1 MDNDEMKAILHTG
14 GKSDRLL
21 MEEGG
26 MVSIKD
32 LPWLRAVANAWD
44 GVEVRVKKNQG
55 ESYSLVGWNECDCEI
70 DARVKEAIWQMEQDP
85 IFGTYCGNRE
95 DFEEAWREGRYEPA
109 GGISFL
115 PKNVEILDETEEEH
129 LIRLITAH
137 PGMKIL
143 HMVDAEVCC
152 GEDSGYWAGTIGW
165 CRVSEYILTD
175 KNSLGGGRIWER
187 HEAS

>member
-1 MDNDEMKAILHTG
+1 MSKDEVKAILHTG
-14 GKSDRLL
+14 GKSDRIL

-44 GVEVRVKKNQG
+44 GVEVRVKKSQG

-95 DFEEAWREGRYEPA
+95 DFEEAWREGKYEPA
-109 GGISFL
+109 GGISFMA
-115 PKNVEILDETEEEH
+115 KNVEILDETEEEH

-143 HMVDAEVCC
+143 QMVDAEVCN

-175 KNSLGGGRIWER
+175 KNSLGGGRI
-187 HEAS
+187 

>member
-1 MDNDEMKAILHTG
+1 
-14 GKSDRLL
+14 
-21 MEEGG
+21 
-26 MVSIKD
+26 
-32 LPWLRAVANAWD
+32 
-44 GVEVRVKKNQG
+44 
-55 ESYSLVGWNECDCEI
+55 
-70 DARVKEAIWQMEQDP
+70 
-85 IFGTYCGNRE
+85 
-95 DFEEAWREGRYEPA
+95 
-109 GGISFL
+109 
-115 PKNVEILDETEEEH
+115 VEILDETEEEH

-187 HEAS
+187 HEASELVDLISEDAEEKAAAGKALSQKERDRIYQEARRKAWEKVAQMPWQRAIIVDVTTLDEDTEEVNV

>member
-1 MDNDEMKAILHTG
+1 
-14 GKSDRLL
+14 
-21 MEEGG
+21 
-26 MVSIKD
+26 
-32 LPWLRAVANAWD
+32 
-44 GVEVRVKKNQG
+44 
-55 ESYSLVGWNECDCEI
+55 
-70 DARVKEAIWQMEQDP
+70 MEQDP

-95 DFEEAWREGRYEPA
+95 DFEEVWREGRYEPA

-143 HMVDAEVCC
+143 HMVDAEVCR

-187 HEAS
+187 HEAGELVDLISEDAEEKAAAGKALSQKERDRIYQEARRKAWEKVAQMPWQRAIIVDVTTLDEDTEEVNV